1 MKILHYTIGFAPERT
16 GGLVSYVTDLMVEQK
31 RQGHDVFALY
41 PSSQLFFG
49 KTPRIKVDKEKFGV
63 KTFGLI

>member
-16 GGLVSYVTDLMVEQK
+16 GGLVGYATDLMIEQK
-31 RQGHDVFALY
+31 RQHHEVFALY

-49 KTPRIKVDKEKFGV
+49 KKPRIKEMIGTGRIKV
-63 KTFGLI
+63 